1 MNVQVIIV
9 VSIPPTENDV
19 DSLRAAASK
28 LTNNQKSITVRTT
41 ELGERCSLITNF
53 SMRTTAQYKVVD
65 QIASEFNFWTFALE
79 GYQDMVISFPR

>member
-9 VSIPPTENDV
+9 VSIPPTEDDV

-28 LTNNQKSITVRTT
+28 LTNNQKSIAVRTT
-41 ELGERCSLITNF
+41 EVGERCSLITNF
-53 SMRTTAQYKVVD
+53 SMRTTAQYQVVD
-65 QIASEFNFWTFALE
+65 RIASEFNFWTFALE